1 MKLKTFKN
9 LGLEN
14 KRVLL
19 RVDFNVPVKNGKVID
34 ATRIDLVLP
43 TIKCLQKKKAKI
55 IIISHFGRPKGKRI
69 KKYSLQPVYKNL
81 KLKIKHLKFIS
92 DYFGKKVETVIKN
105 MKNGEAIL
113 LENLRFYPGEKEN
126 DKNFAKNLARFADIY
141 INDAFSVCHREHASI
156 VAITKFLPSYA
167 GFLLEKEIKNLSA
180 MIKKPRHPF
189 IVIIGG
195 VKISTKLGAIKNLA
209 KFSNK
214 ILIGGALA
222 NNFLKASNYNIG
234 NSIYEKEMIT
244 ESKKLLRKY
253 RNKLILPEDFKI
265 DFKKN
270 IFSKKISELN
280 KIKARKFLILDI
292 GHRTIEIFT
301 DIIRSAKMVVWNGP
315 MGYIEKKPFDQGTKK
330 IAQAIFAN
338 KKAKIVIGGGETL
351 EILKRK
357 IKRKNIFI
365 SSGGGA
371 MLKFLEGKILPG
383 IKPLLK

>member
-1 MKLKTFKN
+1 
-9 LGLEN
+9 

-19 RVDFNVPVKNGKVID
+19 RVDFNVPVKNSKVID
-34 ATRIDLVLP
+34 STRINLVLP
-43 TIKCLQKKKAKI
+43 TIKYLQKKKAKI
-55 IIISHFGRPKGKRI
+55 IIISHFGRPKGKRV
-69 KKYSLQPVYKNL
+69 KKYRLRPVYKNL
-81 KLKIKHLKFIS
+81 KLKIKNLKFIS
-92 DYFGKKVETVIKN
+92 DCFGKKVEMMIKN

-113 LENLRFYPGEKEN
+113 LENLRFYPQEEEN
-126 DKNFAKNLARFADIY
+126 DRNFAKKLARFADVY
-141 INDAFSVCHREHASI
+141 VNDAFSVCHRKHSSI

-167 GFLLEKEIKNLSA
+167 GFLLEKEIKNLSSVL
-180 MIKKPRHPF
+180 KNPKRPF

-195 VKISTKLGAIKNLA
+195 IKISTKLGAIKNLA
-209 KFSNK
+209 KFSDK

-244 ESKKLLRKY
+244 ESRKLLKKY
-253 RNKLILPEDFKI
+253 KDKLILPKDFKI

-270 IFSKKISELN
+270 ISFKKISELN
-280 KIKARKFLILDI
+280 KIKTREFLILDI
-292 GHRTIEIFT
+292 GPRTIEIFT
-301 DIIRSAKMVVWNGP
+301 DIIRNAKMIVWNGP
-315 MGYIEKKPFDQGTKK
+315 MGYIEKKPFNQGTKK
-330 IAQAIFAN
+330 IAKAIFAN

-357 IKRKNIFI
+357 GKRKNIFI